1 MRILVD
7 SSVWVD
13 YFREGEKSSDLDIY
27 IDHNIICTNDLIL
40 SELIPF
46 LKLQNQS
53 NLIKLLQSVNNV
65 KLKINWKSIQDY
77 QLVCIK
83 KGINKI
89 GIPDLIILDNLIQND
104 LTLYTFDKHFKLI
117 NKYIGFKLLSY

>member
-7 SSVWVD
+7 SSVWVE
-13 YFREGEKSSDLDIY
+13 YFRTGKKSADLDIY
-27 IDHNIICTNDLIL
+27 IEQNIICTNDLIL

-53 NLIKLLQSVNNV
+53 NLIKLMQNV
-65 KLKINWKSIQDY
+65 SNVELNINWKSIQDF
-77 QLVCIK
+77 QVVCIK

-89 GIPDLIILDNLIQND
+89 GIPDLIILDNVIQND

-117 NKYIGFKLLSY
+117 NKYIGFNLLS

>member
-13 YFREGEKSSDLDIY
+13 YFRDGKKSSDLDIY
-27 IDHNIICTNDLIL
+27 IEHNIICTNDLIL

-46 LKLQNQS
+46 LKVQNQS
-53 NLIKLLQSVNNV
+53 NLIKLLQSVSNAEI
-65 KLKINWKSIQDY
+65 KINWKTIQDY

-83 KGINKI
+83 KDINKI
-89 GIPDLIILDNLIQND
+89 GIPDLIILDNVIQND
-104 LTLYTFDKHFKLI
+104 LTIYTFDKHFKLM